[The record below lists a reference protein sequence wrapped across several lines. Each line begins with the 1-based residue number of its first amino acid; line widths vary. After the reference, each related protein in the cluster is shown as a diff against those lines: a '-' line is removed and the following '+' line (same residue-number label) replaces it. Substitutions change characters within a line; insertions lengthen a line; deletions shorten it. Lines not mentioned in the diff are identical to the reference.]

1 MLVEFV
7 TVTQTLEGV
16 SVSNKFRE
24 FSQTHTRQNEGMR
37 KRVHAYPCLPGII
50 RLFIALKDISTDE
63 TTKTNRQ
70 TIEKTNMTQ
79 PAELDWSCHET
90 TI

>member
-1 MLVEFV
+1 MP
-7 TVTQTLEGV
+7 TGY
-16 SVSNKFRE
+16 N
-24 FSQTHTRQNEGMR
+24 
-37 KRVHAYPCLPGII
+37 
-50 RLFIALKDISTDE
+50 DISTDE

-90 TI
+90 TIWLSYTLK